1 MADRYDFSLR
11 HSDIPLSE
19 LNSEDKRTVLKSGDS
34 RGKTSGGIVPDNTV
48 GSSEKPNVGYRTY
61 LATQPAQERN
71 ISFHRGSELP
81 GIGCTRNASPGHS
94 SAGKI
99 SEASVSVISA
109 PPLLVQCDDCRG
121 CGQLTNDHPND
132 PWAKAWTCST
142 CGGTGEVIPECNG
155 WKCRED
161 ATEWVD
167 GATWCAA
174 HAAEQKA
181 DALLDSADV

>member
-11 HSDIPLSE
+11 HSDTPLSE
-19 LNSEDKRTVLKSGDS
+19 LTSEDKRTVLKSDDS
-34 RGKTSGGIVPDNTV
+34 RGKTSGGALPDNTV
-48 GSSEKPNVGYRTY
+48 RGSEKPYVRNRTY
-61 LATQPAQERN
+61 LATQPTQEKN
-71 ISFHRGSELP
+71 VSLHLGSELP
-81 GIGCTRNASPGHS
+81 GFGCTRNEAPGRS

-109 PPLLVQCDDCRG
+109 PPLLVECDDCSGAGRICLG
-121 CGQLTNDHPND
+121 HAND
-132 PWAKAWTCST
+132 PWAKAWTCSM
-142 CGGTGEVIPECNG
+142 CDGTGEVIPECNG

-167 GATWCAA
+167 GATWCPV

-181 DALLDSADV
+181 DAESVA

>member
-1 MADRYDFSLR
+1 MSLS
-11 HSDIPLSE
+11 HSNSPLFEHCSA
-19 LNSEDKRTVLKSGDS
+19 DKRTVLKSTDS
-34 RGKTSGGIVPDNTV
+34 RGKTSGGALPDNTV
-48 GSSEKPNVGYRTY
+48 GSSEKPYVQNRTY
-61 LATQPAQERN
+61 LATQPAQETN

-81 GIGCTRNASPGHS
+81 GIGCNRDESPGRS

-132 PWAKAWTCST
+132 PWAKTWTCSM
-142 CGGTGEVIPECNG
+142 CDGTGEVIPECNG

-167 GATWCAA
+167 GAAWCPV